1 MSEFNLEIIT
11 PIRKYLSMKAEAI
24 IVNTIDGQRS
34 FYANMYD
41 LITSVEICPLTI
53 RHRGHIT
60 NYAISGGTLHID
72 SKTNT
77 ISLLVNSIESAKEID
92 IEKAKENIDTAE
104 KLKLEAKTKRE
115 IIEAERKLLRSLNR
129 LNVKSK
135 YKDY

>member
-11 PIRKYLSMKAEAI
+11 PIRKYLTMKAEAI
-24 IVNTIDGQRS
+24 IVDTIDGQRS

-41 LITSVEICPLTI
+41 LITSIKICPLTI

-60 NYAISGGTLHID
+60 NYAVGGGTLQID

-77 ISLLVNSIESAKEID
+77 ISILVNSIESAKEID
-92 IEKAKENIDTAE
+92 VNKAKENIDIAE
-104 KLKLEAKTKRE
+104 KLKLKAKTQRD

-129 LNVKSK
+129 LNVKSR
-135 YKDY
+135 YKDL